1 VNELE
6 ATTIKNDEKNL
17 LEMKNINKEFPGV
30 KALKNVDFVVK
41 EGEVHGVVGE
51 NGAGKSTLIKILHGI
66 YIADSGDVIFN
77 GNLVTIHTTSSAH
90 DLGIECIHQ
99 IPRFVE
105 YLSVGETVF
114 AGVEPTRGFLKF
126 VDWNKVQERSKE
138 IFHSLDIDID
148 YRELIRNL
156 NVPQRQMIAIGRAM
170 VRDAKMIVFDEPTA
184 SLGEHE
190 VKKLFETIRKL
201 RKQGVTVIYITHRLE
216 EIFEICDRVTVF
228 RNGKNIST
236 KKPSEL
242 TMNELVKLMTGLEKG
257 KRYPKKLNK
266 HDEVILSVKNLNKG
280 QKVKNISFDLHTGEI
295 LGLAGLVGAGR
306 TEIVRIIFG
315 ADKRDSGEILLNGKA
330 INFSSPYEAIKN
342 GIVLVP
348 ENRGTEGI
356 VKKLDVK
363 DNIILPSIENFCS
376 ANFIKAKE
384 IKQICT
390 QMVQKLSIVTP
401 SINQRAENLS
411 GGNQQKLVLAK
422 WLVSEGKVFL
432 LDEPTMG
439 VDVGAKVEIFKLI
452 NQLAKE
458 GKGVILISTALEEI
472 AGMCD
477 RILIIR
483 SGEIVE
489 ELVEKQTEDVEKIL
503 TIVKGGK

>member
-1 VNELE
+1 ME

-66 YIADSGDVIFN
+66 YIADSGNVQFN

-228 RNGKNIST
+228 RNGKSIST

-384 IKQICT
+384 IKQIST

-458 GKGVILISTALEEI
+458 GKGVVLISTALEEI

>member
-1 VNELE
+1 ME

-384 IKQICT
+384 IKQIST

-458 GKGVILISTALEEI
+458 GKGVVLISTALEEI

>member
-1 VNELE
+1 ME

-228 RNGKNIST
+228 RNGKNINT

-242 TMNELVKLMTGLEKG
+242 N
-257 KRYPKKLNK
+257 
-266 HDEVILSVKNLNKG
+266 
-280 QKVKNISFDLHTGEI
+280 
-295 LGLAGLVGAGR
+295 
-306 TEIVRIIFG
+306 
-315 ADKRDSGEILLNGKA
+315 
-330 INFSSPYEAIKN
+330 
-342 GIVLVP
+342 
-348 ENRGTEGI
+348 
-356 VKKLDVK
+356 
-363 DNIILPSIENFCS
+363 
-376 ANFIKAKE
+376 
-384 IKQICT
+384 
-390 QMVQKLSIVTP
+390 
-401 SINQRAENLS
+401 
-411 GGNQQKLVLAK
+411 
-422 WLVSEGKVFL
+422 
-432 LDEPTMG
+432 
-439 VDVGAKVEIFKLI
+439 
-452 NQLAKE
+452 
-458 GKGVILISTALEEI
+458 
-472 AGMCD
+472 D
-477 RILIIR
+477 RIR
-483 SGEIVE
+483 KG
-489 ELVEKQTEDVEKIL
+489 EKISEK
-503 TIVKGGK
+503 T

>member
-1 VNELE
+1 ME

-114 AGVEPTRGFLKF
+114 AGVEPTRGILKF

-384 IKQICT
+384 IKQIST

-458 GKGVILISTALEEI
+458 GKGVVLISTALEEI

>member
-1 VNELE
+1 LE

-114 AGVEPTRGFLKF
+114 AGVEPTRGILKF

-384 IKQICT
+384 IKQIST

-458 GKGVILISTALEEI
+458 GKGVVLISTALEEI

>member
-1 VNELE
+1 LE
-6 ATTIKNDEKNL
+6 ATAIKNGEKNL
-17 LEMKNINKEFPGV
+17 LEMKGINKEFPGV
-30 KALKNVDFVVK
+30 KALKNVDFIVK
-41 EGEVHGVVGE
+41 KGDVHGVVGE

-66 YIADSGDVIFN
+66 YTADSGDVLFN
-77 GNLVTIHTTSSAH
+77 GNLVKTHTTSSAH
-90 DLGIECIHQ
+90 NLGIECIHQ

-126 VDWNKVQERSKE
+126 VDWDKVQEKTEE
-138 IFHSLDIDID
+138 IFNSLDIDID

-156 NVPQRQMIAIGRAM
+156 SIPQRQMIVIGRAM

-184 SLGEHE
+184 SLSEHE

-201 RKQGVTVIYITHRLE
+201 KKQGVTVIYITHRLE

-228 RNGKNIST
+228 RNGENIST
-236 KKPSEL
+236 KRPSKL
-242 TMNELVKLMTGLEKG
+242 SMDELVKLMTGLEKG
-257 KRYPKKLNK
+257 KRYPIKLKK
-266 HDEVILSVKNLNKG
+266 HGEVILSVKNLNKG
-280 QKVKNISFDLHTGEI
+280 QKVKNISFNLHSGEI

-306 TEIVRIIFG
+306 TELVRIIFG
-315 ADKRDSGEILLNGKA
+315 ADKRNSGVILLNGKA

-376 ANFIKAKE
+376 ANFIKMRE
-384 IKQICT
+384 IKKIGT
-390 QMVQKLSIVTP
+390 QMVQKLNIITP
-401 SINQRAENLS
+401 SINQRVENLS
-411 GGNQQKLVLAK
+411 GGNQQKVVLAK

-432 LDEPTMG
+432 LDEPTKG
-439 VDVGAKVEIFKLI
+439 VDVGAKIEIFKLI

-472 AGMCD
+472 AGMCN
-477 RILIIR
+477 RILIMR

-489 ELVEKQTEDVEKIL
+489 EIVDKQTENVEKIL